1 MHVKDLYDKKK
12 KKKKKKKKLFENSP
26 SPFNTWKEIWNF
38 HYLSLSLPPHGA
50 GFSKRHLL
58 MQSMEISWG
67 EAMHDASAFGETF
80 LTVGLGWGVK
90 VVEGSNQRGPGPSHM
105 NHSDAHLI
113 EPPTRMVSRPSRSYR
128 PTDLFTQLFWLSI
141 KPFKTR
147 YIYIY
152 I

>member
-12 KKKKKKKKLFENSP
+12 KKNFLRILHHLLIHGKKFEIS
-26 SPFNTWKEIWNF
+26 TI
-38 HYLSLSLPPHGA
+38 SLSLPPHGA

-128 PTDLFTQLFWLSI
+128 PTDLFTQLF
-141 KPFKTR
+141 
-147 YIYIY
+147 
-152 I
+152 

>member
-1 MHVKDLYDKKK
+1 MIKKK
-12 KKKKKKKKLFENSP
+12 KKNFLRILHHLLIHGKKFEISTI
-26 SPFNTWKEIWNF
+26 S
-38 HYLSLSLPPHGA
+38 LSLSPHGA

-128 PTDLFTQLFWLSI
+128 PTDLFTQLF
-141 KPFKTR
+141 
-147 YIYIY
+147 
-152 I
+152 